1 MELTRLHNPNLN
13 SWENIKEQSLVF
25 PPHRP
30 VATPTLPVLSFGS
43 FMIGLAFKLTTLALA
58 PWMKRQELEQ
68 SELSS
73 VLTSALL

>member
-1 MELTRLHNPNLN
+1 M
-13 SWENIKEQSLVF
+13 F